1 MIKTVSNGTIPNEMT
16 EEDFLSGKTHPVSE
30 ELVKIFL
37 QCHIVEQTG
46 HGVPKIIKKY
56 GIEAYD
62 FGTSTIAVSIPF
74 DRSGFREDVQN
85 ATNNATNNAIT
96 KLTETEKNIINSI
109 SENENVIVEELS
121 EQFGKHKTT
130 IIRALNQLKKKGLI
144 EHIGSN
150 RDGYWKIKK

>member
-1 MIKTVSNGTIPNEMT
+1 MIKIVSNGTIPNEMT

-56 GIEAYD
+56 GVEAYD
-62 FGTSTIAVSIPF
+62 FGTSTITVTIPF

-109 SENENVIVEELS
+109 SENENVTVEELS

>member
-1 MIKTVSNGTIPNEMT
+1 MIKAVSNGTIPNRIAK
-16 EEDFLSGKTHPVSE
+16 EDFLSGKTHPVND

-37 QCHIVEQTG
+37 QCHIVEQTR

-62 FGTSTIAVSIPF
+62 FGTSTITVTIPF

-85 ATNNATNNAIT
+85 ATNNAINNAIT

-109 SENENVIVEELS
+109 SENENVTVEELS

-130 IIRALNQLKKKGLI
+130 IIRALNQLKKKGLVI
-144 EHIGSN
+144 RIGSDK
-150 RDGYWKIKK
+150 DGHWEIMK